1 MYYSRS
7 LVQPDSIYR
16 PEYTSNR
23 PGVAGDPVPY
33 TIAGDSL
40 TTSILL
46 ACFILATIAIAKS
59 GNFLQRQLKNFF
71 RVQREGTT
79 VITETSAELRFQFF
93 LVAQTC
99 LLAAIIVFF
108 FSQSFVGESF
118 AIAHYQI
125 IALFTGEFAAY
136 LIAKA
141 LLYTIV
147 NWVFFDKKK
156 NEQWMKSILVLT
168 SAEGILFFP
177 AVLLLAYFNLSIAG
191 MAIYSFFVV
200 IICKILAFYKSYI
213 IFFKRTVSIVQSFL
227 YFCALEIMPLGIL
240 LGVLAMT
247 DNYLKQIF

>member
-156 NEQWMKSILVLT
+156 RTMDEVCFGAHL
-168 SAEGILFFP
+168 GRR
-177 AVLLLAYFNLSIAG
+177 
-191 MAIYSFFVV
+191 YSFLPRRFAARLLQSVYSRNGHLFVFCRHNMQN
-200 IICKILAFYKSYI
+200 IG
-213 IFFKRTVSIVQSFL
+213 FL
-227 YFCALEIMPLGIL
+227 QKLH
-240 LGVLAMT
+240 
-247 DNYLKQIF
+247 YLF